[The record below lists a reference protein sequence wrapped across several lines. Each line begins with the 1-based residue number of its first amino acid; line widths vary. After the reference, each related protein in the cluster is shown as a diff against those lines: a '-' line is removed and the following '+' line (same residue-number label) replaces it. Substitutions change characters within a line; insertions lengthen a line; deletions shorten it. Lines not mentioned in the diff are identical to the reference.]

1 MLVPDRFFEKR
12 KKELIVLARRARLYD
27 ALALFTAVV
36 VISLDQWTKAL
47 VVANLTPPG
56 SKPDIPLLGKYLVVA
71 YIQNN
76 GAAFSLFKDQNN
88 FLAIFILLA
97 IGVIAYLYA
106 RMINSGPLFYKIVFG
121 LIIGGAIG
129 NLIDRAR
136 HSGYVV
142 DFISFRIPEINYYF
156 AIFNIADACISVGV
170 FLLFVL
176 VAFGGLRQGAKSD
189 ETSENTSSAVT
200 NSGTLQAKEQDA
212 QS

>member
-1 MLVPDRFFEKR
+1 M
-12 KKELIVLARRARLYD
+12 LARRARLYD
-27 ALALFTAVV
+27 ALALLAAVV

>member
-1 MLVPDRFFEKR
+1 M
-12 KKELIVLARRARLYD
+12 LARRARFYD
-27 ALALFTAVV
+27 ALALLTAVV
-36 VISLDQWTKAL
+36 VISFDQWTKAL
-47 VVANLTPPG
+47 VVANLNPPG
-56 SKPDIPLLGKYLVVA
+56 SKPDISLLGKYLVIA

-76 GAAFSLFKDQNN
+76 GAAFSLFKNQNN
-88 FLAIFILLA
+88 FLAVFILLA

-121 LIIGGAIG
+121 LIVGGAIG

-176 VAFGGLRQGAKSD
+176 VAFGGLHHSAKSD
-189 ETSENTSSAVT
+189 ETSQNTSSSVT

>member
-1 MLVPDRFFEKR
+1 
-12 KKELIVLARRARLYD
+12 VLARRARLYD
-27 ALALFTAVV
+27 ALALLTAVV

-121 LIIGGAIG
+121 LIVGGAVG

-176 VAFGGLRQGAKSD
+176 VAFGGLRHGTKSD
-189 ETSENTSSAVT
+189 EVSENTSSTVT
-200 NSGTLQAKEQDA
+200 SSGTLQAKEQDA

>member
-1 MLVPDRFFEKR
+1 LSIR
-12 KKELIVLARRARLYD
+12 KKEIIVLARRARLYD
-27 ALALFTAVV
+27 ALALLTAVV

-47 VVANLTPPG
+47 VVANLNPPG
-56 SKPDIPLLGKYLVVA
+56 SKPDIPLLGQYLVIA

-121 LIIGGAIG
+121 LIVGGAVG

-142 DFISFRIPEINYYF
+142 DFISFRIPEVNYYF
-156 AIFNIADACISVGV
+156 AIFNVADACISVGV

-176 VAFGGLRQGAKSD
+176 VAFGGLHHSAKSD
-189 ETSENTSSAVT
+189 ETSQNTSSSVT
-200 NSGTLQAKEQDA
+200 NSGTLQAKEQDV

>member
-1 MLVPDRFFEKR
+1 
-12 KKELIVLARRARLYD
+12 VLARRARLYD
-27 ALALFTAVV
+27 ALALLTAVV

-47 VVANLTPPG
+47 VVANLNPPG
-56 SKPDIPLLGKYLVVA
+56 SKPDIPLLGQYLVIA

-121 LIIGGAIG
+121 LIVGGAVG

-142 DFISFRIPEINYYF
+142 DFISFRIPEVNYYF
-156 AIFNIADACISVGV
+156 AIFNVADACISVGV

-176 VAFGGLRQGAKSD
+176 VAFGGLHHSAKSD
-189 ETSENTSSAVT
+189 ETSQNTSSSVT
-200 NSGTLQAKEQDA
+200 NSGTLQAKEQDV

>member
-1 MLVPDRFFEKR
+1 
-12 KKELIVLARRARLYD
+12 VLARRARFYD
-27 ALALFTAVV
+27 ALALLTAIVV
-36 VISLDQWTKAL
+36 VSLDQWTKAL
-47 VVANLTPPG
+47 VVANLNPPG
-56 SKPDIPLLGKYLVVA
+56 SKPDIPLLGKYLVIA

-76 GAAFSLFKDQNN
+76 GAAFSLFKNQNN
-88 FLAIFILLA
+88 FLAVFILLA

-106 RMINSGPLFYKIVFG
+106 RMINSGPLFYKIIFG
-121 LIIGGAIG
+121 LIVGGAVG
-129 NLIDRAR
+129 NLVDRAR

-176 VAFGGLRQGAKSD
+176 VAFGGLHHGAKSD
-189 ETSENTSSAVT
+189 EASENTSSAVT

>member
-121 LIIGGAIG
+121 LIVGGAIG

-176 VAFGGLRQGAKSD
+176 VTFGGLRQGAKSD

>member
-121 LIIGGAIG
+121 LIVGGAIG